1 MVSMR
6 KHPASASE
14 HPASHAD
21 AADGPSLAG
30 GFKTIANALKPM
42 SRQGSISMAQ
52 ARKAVQDY
60 VRASSK

>member
-1 MVSMR
+1 MG
-6 KHPASASE
+6 KHTRAATDHSACN
-14 HPASHAD
+14 AG
-21 AADGPSLAG
+21 AATESTLAG
-30 GFKTIANALKPM
+30 SFKTIANALKPM

>member
-1 MVSMR
+1 MGKPSE
-6 KHPASASE
+6 SAAE
-14 HPASHAD
+14 HPAPHAD
-21 AADGPSLAG
+21 AAGGASLAG

>member
-1 MVSMR
+1 MGKRVAATV
-6 KHPASASE
+6 KHSKPQAEAPDDSTLS
-14 HPASHAD
+14 
-21 AADGPSLAG
+21 G

-60 VRASSK
+60 VRATSK

>member
-1 MVSMR
+1 MG
-6 KHPASASE
+6 KHTSAATE
-14 HPASHAD
+14 HSACHAD
-21 AADGPSLAG
+21 AAAGSSLAG
-30 GFKTIANALKPM
+30 SFKTIANALKPM

>member
-1 MVSMR
+1 MG
-6 KHPASASE
+6 KHATATTDPSTSR
-14 HPASHAD
+14 AD
-21 AADGPSLAG
+21 AGAEGSSLVG

-42 SRQGSISMAQ
+42 CRQGSISMAQ

>member
-1 MVSMR
+1 MG
-6 KHPASASE
+6 KHTSAATVPS
-14 HPASHAD
+14 ASHAD
-21 AADGPSLAG
+21 AAAESTLAG

>member
-1 MVSMR
+1 MG
-6 KHPASASE
+6 KHPASAAE
-14 HPASHAD
+14 HTAARAD
-21 AADGPSLAG
+21 AAAEGSSLAG

>member
-1 MVSMR
+1 MVMKNAR
-6 KHPASASE
+6 
-14 HPASHAD
+14 
-21 AADGPSLAG
+21 PSLGEPDGACETDAVAGHALVG
-30 GFKTIANALKPM
+30 GFKSIANALKPM